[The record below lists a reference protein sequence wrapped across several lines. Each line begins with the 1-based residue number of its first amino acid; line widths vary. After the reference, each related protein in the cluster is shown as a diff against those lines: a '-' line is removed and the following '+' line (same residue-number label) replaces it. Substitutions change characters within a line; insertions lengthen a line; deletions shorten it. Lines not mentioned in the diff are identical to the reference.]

1 MEQLEQVEMCLSVIM
16 GHKELD
22 TTNTHT
28 QLRSVKWGKMGI
40 LYSSTGC
47 LAYLF
52 YISVWGCALGQ

>member
-28 QLRSVKWGKMGI
+28 QLRVKRNSCFQIHITFCFIPI
-40 LYSSTGC
+40 LRK
-47 LAYLF
+47 LF
-52 YISVWGCALGQ
+52 Y

>member
-28 QLRSVKWGKMGI
+28 QLRVKRNSCFQII
-40 LYSSTGC
+40 L
-47 LAYLF
+47 LEIILL
-52 YISVWGCALGQ
+52 IH